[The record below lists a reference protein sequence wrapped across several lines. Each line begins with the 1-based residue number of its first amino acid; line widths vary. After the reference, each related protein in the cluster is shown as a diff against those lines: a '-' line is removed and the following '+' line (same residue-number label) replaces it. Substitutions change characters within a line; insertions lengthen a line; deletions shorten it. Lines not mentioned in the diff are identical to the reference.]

1 MSSANSAAL
10 KTKKEKSP
18 KPKYNMFQ
26 NAWFMV
32 KLAWASKE
40 KKVVFLGLLLA
51 GLTVANSLINLYVS
65 PTILSVL
72 ERKASM
78 AELLWTIVLFTA
90 GIMFVSAA
98 SSYVT
103 EYILFGRI
111 AVRSEIIARM
121 CR

>member
-98 SSYVT
+98 ST
-103 EYILFGRI
+103 
-111 AVRSEIIARM
+111 
-121 CR
+121 